1 MLINTMLG
9 CENSEHLRFTMEQFL
24 CDIDW
29 PTLLA
34 FIIVILTI
42 VSTTY
47 LTIRNQN
54 KATYAQL
61 AISREAAE
69 REREKSRSE
78 FISTSRQAW
87 INSLRE
93 EVSLYISGIFSVWDL
108 WQQKNGRAETL
119 KGLGNPEFAMSE
131 LGEWSV
137 RYGSAITMAQ
147 KHRAQIYLLLN
158 PNEEVSKAL
167 MGAIDAAL
175 EIVKKR
181 SDPTDA
187 NTIIITKL
195 QPILKKE
202 WERVKALDGA

>member
-1 MLINTMLG
+1 MN
-9 CENSEHLRFTMEQFL
+9 QFL
-24 CDIDW
+24 CAIDW
-29 PTLLA
+29 PTFLA

-42 VSTTY
+42 VSTTF

-54 KATYAQL
+54 KATSSQL
-61 AISREAAE
+61 AISREVADKA
-69 REREKSRSE
+69 REKSRAE

-93 EVSLYISGIFSVWDL
+93 EVSFYISATFSVWDL

-119 KGLGNPEFAMSE
+119 KALKNPEYAMSE
-131 LGEWSV
+131 LGEWSA
-137 RYGSAITMAQ
+137 RYGSAISMAQ

-158 PNEEVSKAL
+158 PDEDLSKDL
-167 MGAIDAAL
+167 IVAIDMAL
-175 EIVKKR
+175 EIVKKK
-181 SDPTDA
+181 SDPTEP
-187 NTIIITKL
+187 NTLIIKKL

>member
-1 MLINTMLG
+1 
-9 CENSEHLRFTMEQFL
+9 MEQLL

-34 FIIVILTI
+34 FVIVILTI
-42 VSTTY
+42 ISTTF

-54 KATYAQL
+54 KATNSQIS
-61 AISREAAE
+61 ISREAAE
-69 REREKSRSE
+69 RERGKSRSE

-93 EVSLYISGIFSVWDL
+93 EVSFFISDIFAIWDL
-108 WQQKNGRAETL
+108 WQQKSGRAETL
-119 KGLGNPEFAMSE
+119 EGLQNPECAMSE

-137 RYGSAITMAQ
+137 RYGSVFTMAQ
-147 KHRAQIYLLLN
+147 KHRAQISLLLN
-158 PNEEVSKAL
+158 PNEEPSRDL
-167 MGAIDAAL
+167 LGAIDIAL
-175 EIVKKR
+175 EKVKDK
-181 SDPTDA
+181 SDPTEA
-187 NTIIITKL
+187 NSLIIKKL

>member
-1 MLINTMLG
+1 MN
-9 CENSEHLRFTMEQFL
+9 QFL

-42 VSTTY
+42 VSTTF

-54 KATYAQL
+54 KATNSQL
-61 AISREAAE
+61 AISREVADKA
-69 REREKSRSE
+69 REKSRSE

-93 EVSLYISGIFSVWDL
+93 EVSFYISAIFSVWDL
-108 WQQKNGRAETL
+108 WQQKNGRAGTL
-119 KGLGNPEFAMSE
+119 KALGNPEYAMSE
-131 LGEWSV
+131 LGEWSA

-158 PNEEVSKAL
+158 PVEDLSKDL
-167 MGAIDAAL
+167 MVATDTAL
-175 EIVKKR
+175 ETVKKK
-181 SDPTDA
+181 SDPTEA
-187 NTIIITKL
+187 NALIIKKL

>member
-1 MLINTMLG
+1 
-9 CENSEHLRFTMEQFL
+9 MEKFL
-24 CDIDW
+24 CEIDW

-34 FIIVILTI
+34 FVIVILTI
-42 VSTTY
+42 ISTTF

-54 KATYAQL
+54 KATKTQL
-61 AISREAAE
+61 SISREAAE

-93 EVSLYISGIFSVWDL
+93 EVSFYISDIFAMWDL
-108 WQQKNGRAETL
+108 WQQKSGRGQML
-119 KGLGNPEFAMSE
+119 KDVQNSEYAMSE

-137 RYGSAITMAQ
+137 RYGSAFTMAQ
-147 KHRAQIYLLLN
+147 KHRAQISLLLN
-158 PNEEVSKAL
+158 PSEELSRDFMDV
-167 MGAIDAAL
+167 IDVAL
-175 EIVKKR
+175 EKVKDKL
-181 SDPTDA
+181 DPAKA
-187 NTIIITKL
+187 NSEIIIKL